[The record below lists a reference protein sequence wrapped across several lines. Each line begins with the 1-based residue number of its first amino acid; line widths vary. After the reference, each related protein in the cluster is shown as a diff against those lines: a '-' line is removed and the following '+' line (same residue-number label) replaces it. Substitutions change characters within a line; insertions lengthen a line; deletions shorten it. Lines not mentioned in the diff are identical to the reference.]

1 MNLDQ
6 KSSLKACLEE
16 EKENPRMKDY
26 VKILDT
32 PNISAFEWIHRVQ
45 EELMDGIVYLEK
57 LREILKMNMRELDA
71 ARLAA
76 MKETEDKESTTH
88 DEAPKEETQPKEE
101 EETQPKEEEEETI
114 EININVPAP
123 EEKEPTIIPP
133 KVPTQTTI
141 VPTENKPKKK
151 KNKVTKTK
159 TTN

>member
-16 EKENPRMKDY
+16 EKENPRMKNY

-57 LREILKMNMRELDA
+57 LREILQLNMRELDA

-76 MKETEDKESTTH
+76 MKETETKSTGTD
-88 DEAPKEETQPKEE
+88 DE
-101 EETQPKEEEEETI
+101 
-114 EININVPAP
+114 NS
-123 EEKEPTIIPP
+123 EEKEN
-133 KVPTQTTI
+133 QTYLI
-141 VPTENKPKKK
+141 AI
-151 KNKVTKTK
+151 
-159 TTN
+159 

>member
-16 EKENPRMKDY
+16 EKDNPRMKNY

-57 LREILKMNMRELDA
+57 LKDILSLNMRELDA

-76 MKETEDKESTTH
+76 MKETETKSTGT
-88 DEAPKEETQPKEE
+88 DDDTDSKSGDD
-101 EETQPKEEEEETI
+101 EETI
-114 EININVPAP
+114 EININVPSIP
-123 EEKEPTIIPP
+123 EKEPEPSIFQD
-133 KVPTQTTI
+133 KQVA
-141 VPTENKPKKK
+141 TETVKPKKK
-151 KNKVTKTK
+151 KIKITKPK
-159 TTN
+159 TTTT

>member
-16 EKENPRMKDY
+16 EKENPRMKNY

-57 LREILKMNMRELDA
+57 LREILQLNMRELDA

-76 MKETEDKESTTH
+76 MKETETKSTGTDDENSEEKEDQDSV
-88 DEAPKEETQPKEE
+88 D
-101 EETQPKEEEEETI
+101 EETI

-123 EEKEPTIIPP
+123 EEKEPTMFSTKSPETP
-133 KVPTQTTI
+133 V
-141 VPTENKPKKK
+141 NKPKKK
-151 KNKVTKTK
+151 KIKVTKPK
-159 TTN
+159 SES

>member
-1 MNLDQ
+1 MNLDH

-16 EKENPRMKDY
+16 EKDNPRMKNY

-57 LREILKMNMRELDA
+57 LREILQLNMRELDA

-76 MKETEDKESTTH
+76 MKETETKSTGTDDEDSEEKE
-88 DEAPKEETQPKEE
+88 DQDGID
-101 EETQPKEEEEETI
+101 EETI
-114 EININVPAP
+114 EININVPGL
-123 EEKEPTIIPP
+123 EEKEPTIFSTKAPETP
-133 KVPTQTTI
+133 V
-141 VPTENKPKKK
+141 NKPKKK
-151 KNKVTKTK
+151 KIKVTKPK

>member
-1 MNLDQ
+1 MIVNIDNMNLDQ
-6 KSSLKACLEE
+6 KSSLRTCLEE

-57 LREILKMNMRELDA
+57 LREILQLNMRELDA

-76 MKETEDKESTTH
+76 MKETETKSTGTDDENSEEKEDQDSV
-88 DEAPKEETQPKEE
+88 D
-101 EETQPKEEEEETI
+101 EETI

-123 EEKEPTIIPP
+123 EEKEPTMFSTKSPETP
-133 KVPTQTTI
+133 V
-141 VPTENKPKKK
+141 NKPKKK
-151 KNKVTKTK
+151 KIKVTKPK
-159 TTN
+159 KESN

>member
-76 MKETEDKESTTH
+76 MKETEDKESATY
-88 DEAPKEETQPKEE
+88 EEPKEETEPK
-101 EETQPKEEEEETI
+101 EEEETI

>member
-16 EKENPRMKDY
+16 EKDNPRMKDY

-76 MKETEDKESTTH
+76 MKETENKVTAT
-88 DEAPKEETQPKEE
+88 EE
-101 EETQPKEEEEETI
+101 EKDENEQLQKNDVEDDEETI
-114 EININVPAP
+114 EININVPTP
-123 EEKEPTIIPP
+123 EGKDISEIKSKETIQPSD
-133 KVPTQTTI
+133 
-141 VPTENKPKKK
+141 NKTKKK
-151 KNKVTKTK
+151 KIKITKPK
-159 TTN
+159 TTS

>member
-1 MNLDQ
+1 MNLEQ

-16 EKENPRMKDY
+16 EKDNPRMKDY

-76 MKETEDKESTTH
+76 MKETENKVTSTQ
-88 DEAPKEETQPKEE
+88 EEGEE
-101 EETQPKEEEEETI
+101 EEEDKKKEVQEDEETI
-114 EININVPAP
+114 EININVPGP
-123 EEKEPTIIPP
+123 EEKDPTIFSTKTPE
-133 KVPTQTTI
+133 VSD
-141 VPTENKPKKK
+141 NKPKKK
-151 KNKVTKTK
+151 KIKVTKPK
-159 TTN
+159 TTTS

>member
-16 EKENPRMKDY
+16 EKDNPRMKDY

-32 PNISAFEWIHRVQ
+32 PNISAFELIHRVQ

-76 MKETEDKESTTH
+76 MKETENKVTATEN
-88 DEAPKEETQPKEE
+88 EE
-101 EETQPKEEEEETI
+101 EKDKNEQLQKNDVEDDEETI

-123 EEKEPTIIPP
+123 EEKDISEITPKETI
-133 KVPTQTTI
+133 QTSD
-141 VPTENKPKKK
+141 NKSKKK
-151 KNKVTKTK
+151 KIKITKPK
-159 TTN
+159 TTS

>member
-16 EKENPRMKDY
+16 EKENPRMKNY

-57 LREILKMNMRELDA
+57 LKEILQLNMRELDA

-76 MKETEDKESTTH
+76 MKETETKSIGTD
-88 DEAPKEETQPKEE
+88 DEDSEEKEEQEGVD
-101 EETQPKEEEEETI
+101 EETI
-114 EININVPAP
+114 EININVPVP
-123 EEKEPTIIPP
+123 EDKEPTIFST
-133 KVPTQTTI
+133 KVPETP
-141 VPTENKPKKK
+141 VNKPKKK
-151 KNKVTKTK
+151 KIKVTKPKITS
-159 TTN
+159 T

>member
-16 EKENPRMKDY
+16 EKDNPRMKDY

-76 MKETEDKESTTH
+76 MKETENKVTSTQEDGEEDKE
-88 DEAPKEETQPKEE
+88 EKKEVQED
-101 EETQPKEEEEETI
+101 EETI
-114 EININVPAP
+114 EININVPGP
-123 EEKEPTIIPP
+123 EEKD
-133 KVPTQTTI
+133 TTI
-141 VPTENKPKKK
+141 FSSKKPEVSEHKPKKK
-151 KNKVTKTK
+151 KIKVTKPK
-159 TTN
+159 TSS

>member
-16 EKENPRMKDY
+16 EKDNPRMKDY

-76 MKETEDKESTTH
+76 MKETENKVTSTQEEDGDGEEDK
-88 DEAPKEETQPKEE
+88 DEKKEVREDED
-101 EETQPKEEEEETI
+101 TI
-114 EININVPAP
+114 EININVPGP
-123 EEKEPTIIPP
+123 EEKDSTMFSTKTPE
-133 KVPTQTTI
+133 VSD
-141 VPTENKPKKK
+141 NKSKKK
-151 KNKVTKTK
+151 KIKVTKPK
-159 TTN
+159 TTS

>member
-1 MNLDQ
+1 MNLEQ

-16 EKENPRMKDY
+16 EKDNPRMKDY

-76 MKETEDKESTTH
+76 MKETENKVTSTQ
-88 DEAPKEETQPKEE
+88 EEGEGEE
-101 EETQPKEEEEETI
+101 EDKKKEVQEDEETI
-114 EININVPAP
+114 EININVPGP
-123 EEKEPTIIPP
+123 EEKDPTIFSTKTPE
-133 KVPTQTTI
+133 VSD
-141 VPTENKPKKK
+141 NKPKKK
-151 KNKVTKTK
+151 KIKVTKPK
-159 TTN
+159 TTTS

>member
-16 EKENPRMKDY
+16 EKDNPRMKDY

-76 MKETEDKESTTH
+76 MKETENKVTGTED
-88 DEAPKEETQPKEE
+88 EE
-101 EETQPKEEEEETI
+101 EKDENEQLQENKVEEDEETI

-123 EEKEPTIIPP
+123 EGKDISEIKSKETIQPSD
-133 KVPTQTTI
+133 
-141 VPTENKPKKK
+141 NKPKKK
-151 KNKVTKTK
+151 KIKITKPK

>member
-16 EKENPRMKDY
+16 EKDNPRMKDY

-76 MKETEDKESTTH
+76 MKETENKVTSTQEEDGDGEEDK
-88 DEAPKEETQPKEE
+88 DEKKEVRED
-101 EETQPKEEEEETI
+101 EETI
-114 EININVPAP
+114 EININVPGP
-123 EEKEPTIIPP
+123 EEKDPTMFSTKTPE
-133 KVPTQTTI
+133 VSD
-141 VPTENKPKKK
+141 NKPKKK
-151 KNKVTKTK
+151 KIKVTKPK
-159 TTN
+159 TTS

>member
-16 EKENPRMKDY
+16 EKENPRMKNY

-57 LREILKMNMRELDA
+57 LREILQLNMRELDA

-76 MKETEDKESTTH
+76 MKETETKSTGTDDENSEEKEDQDSV
-88 DEAPKEETQPKEE
+88 D
-101 EETQPKEEEEETI
+101 EETI
-114 EININVPAP
+114 EININVPALD
-123 EEKEPTIIPP
+123 EKEPTMFSTKSPETP
-133 KVPTQTTI
+133 V
-141 VPTENKPKKK
+141 NKPKKK
-151 KNKVTKTK
+151 KIKVTKPK
-159 TTN
+159 SES

>member
-76 MKETEDKESTTH
+76 MKETEDKESATY
-88 DEAPKEETQPKEE
+88 EEPKEETEPK
-101 EETQPKEEEEETI
+101 EEEETI

-123 EEKEPTIIPP
+123 EEKEPAIIPP
-133 KVPTQTTI
+133 KVSKQTVA

>member
-16 EKENPRMKDY
+16 EKENPRMKNY

-57 LREILKMNMRELDA
+57 LREILQLNMRELDA

-76 MKETEDKESTTH
+76 MKETETKSTGTDDENSEEKEDQDSV
-88 DEAPKEETQPKEE
+88 D
-101 EETQPKEEEEETI
+101 EETI

-123 EEKEPTIIPP
+123 EEKEPTIFSTKAPETP
-133 KVPTQTTI
+133 V
-141 VPTENKPKKK
+141 NKPKKK
-151 KNKVTKTK
+151 KIKVTKPK
-159 TTN
+159 TTT

>member
-16 EKENPRMKDY
+16 EKDNPRMKDY

-76 MKETEDKESTTH
+76 MKETENKVTSTQ
-88 DEAPKEETQPKEE
+88 EEGEEGEE
-101 EETQPKEEEEETI
+101 EEEEDKKKEVQEDEETI
-114 EININVPAP
+114 EININVPGP
-123 EEKEPTIIPP
+123 EEKDPTIFSTKPP
-133 KVPTQTTI
+133 EVSD
-141 VPTENKPKKK
+141 NKPKKK
-151 KNKVTKTK
+151 KIKVTKPK
-159 TTN
+159 TTTS

>member
-16 EKENPRMKDY
+16 EKDNPRMKNY

-57 LREILKMNMRELDA
+57 LKDILSLNMRELDA

-76 MKETEDKESTTH
+76 MKETETKSTGTDDDTDSKSG
-88 DEAPKEETQPKEE
+88 DEDNNSLKNQDD
-101 EETQPKEEEEETI
+101 EETI
-114 EININVPAP
+114 EININVPSIP
-123 EEKEPTIIPP
+123 EKEPE
-133 KVPTQTTI
+133 PTMFQDKQ
-141 VPTENKPKKK
+141 VATETVKKK
-151 KNKVTKTK
+151 KKKIKITKPK
-159 TTN
+159 TTT